1 MTHLTTIVGSF
12 QAKVVAARL
21 GAEGIPA
28 QLRGGIDGIYP
39 IFNEVRVYVPSDQA
53 EAAREILLAD
63 SVDAVFDD
71 AGYDEPASHDLH
83 VATRLPR
90 STVTRDRTPSTRLVA
105 ITMVVIVMLV
115 VVGYLAVMGAD

>member
-63 SVDAVFDD
+63 SVDAVFDE
-71 AGYDEPASHDLH
+71 AGYVEPASHDFR

-90 STVTRDRTPSTRLVA
+90 AGSPRDRAASPRLVA
-105 ITMVVIVMLV
+105 ITMVLIVVLV
-115 VVGYLAVMGAD
+115 MVGYVAVMSAD